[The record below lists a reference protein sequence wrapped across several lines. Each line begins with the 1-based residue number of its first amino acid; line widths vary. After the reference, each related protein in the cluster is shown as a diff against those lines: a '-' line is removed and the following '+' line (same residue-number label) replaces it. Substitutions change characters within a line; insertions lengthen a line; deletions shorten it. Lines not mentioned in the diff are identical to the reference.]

1 MEGDREGSALYI
13 DSQFMPSKLGKIRS
27 HVCSVRRY
35 AFTVSDKSSP
45 RGQCSDL
52 NRTCM
57 RSVVVLGV
65 ADSDSRAIY
74 T

>member
-27 HVCSVRRY
+27 TYAVYAVTRLRSLTSLRHV
-35 AFTVSDKSSP
+35 
-45 RGQCSDL
+45 
-52 NRTCM
+52 
-57 RSVVVLGV
+57 
-65 ADSDSRAIY
+65 DSEV